1 MTPKLG
7 YRIDL
12 SGKKFGLW
20 TVLSFYG
27 HHTNKPAWL
36 CKCDCPLGTVRPVRT
51 DALRDG
57 SSASCGCTSICLL
70 LPPRLG
76 WIENGVGF
84 IKLTRGKVTE
94 VDPEE
99 VEELQK
105 WKWQLRRRPHGTLY
119 AERDAVDENGK
130 KYKLHMA
137 RQIMGLEKS
146 DKRQVDHIDLNPL
159 NNKKSNLRI
168 GTQGQNLCNK
178 RVRKDNR
185 IGVKG
190 VFRNGSKSG
199 NIYSSKIIYKG
210 VYYGL
215 GSSDKIEV
223 LAARYAEMSRK
234 LHGEFGRTE

>member
-1 MTPKLG
+1 MTPRKG
-7 YRIDL
+7 YNKDL
-12 SGKKFGLW
+12 TGKKFGLW

-27 HHTNKPAWL
+27 HHTNKPSWL
-36 CKCDCPLGTVRPVRT
+36 CKCDCKRGTIRPVRT

-57 SSASCGCTSICLL
+57 SSASCGCTSICLPQ
-70 LPPRLG
+70 PPRSG

-84 IKLTRGKVTE
+84 IPLTQGKVTE
-94 VDPEE
+94 VDAED

-105 WKWQLRRRPHGTLY
+105 WKWQLRKRPHGTFY
-119 AERDAVDENGK
+119 AERDAIDEKGK

-137 RQIMGLEKS
+137 RYLMGLERS
-146 DKRQVDHIDLNPL
+146 DKRQVDHRDLNPL
-159 NNKKSNLRI
+159 NNKKSNLRV
-168 GTQGQNLCNK
+168 GTQGQNLLNK

-190 VFRNGSKSG
+190 VVRNGSKTG
-199 NIYSSKIIYKG
+199 KIYSSKIIYKG

-215 GSSDKIEV
+215 GSSDSIAE
-223 LAARYAEMSRK
+223 LAQRYAEMSRK